1 MSDEKDGDRG
11 GPPVDVIAADVMCGT
26 PAAAAAPGRRPFFLG
41 SA

>member
-1 MSDEKDGDRG
+1 MRRVVIGVARLSM
-11 GPPVDVIAADVMCGT
+11 VIAADVMCGT